1 MSVDKQ
7 VLDRFF
13 TIMTTVGFAVTAYL
27 ASSFF
32 DGFVTQAEYNESLGA
47 LRVIDTR
54 LQRIEKDIEEI
65 KSFTKKP
72 H

>member
-1 MSVDKQ
+1 MGTESKKIDSLITAAATLV
-7 VLDRFF
+7 
-13 TIMTTVGFAVTAYL
+13 IAITAYL

-32 DGFVTQAEYNESLGA
+32 DGFVTKAEYNEALGT
-47 LRVIDTR
+47 LKVIDTR